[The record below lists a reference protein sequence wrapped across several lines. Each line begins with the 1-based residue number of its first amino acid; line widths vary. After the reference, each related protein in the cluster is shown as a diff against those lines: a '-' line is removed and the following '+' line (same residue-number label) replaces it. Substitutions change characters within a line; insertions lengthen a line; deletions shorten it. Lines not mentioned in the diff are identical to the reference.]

1 MTADDAIPGP
11 PRSGADRAAAL
22 GALGLPEMEEAIGE
36 LHRRAAVALR
46 ALGER
51 GADRPDAGGRTPRR
65 EAAGLA
71 ASLELAAL
79 ALAARAAGGAEPG
92 GDGPPAPGD
101 GRREALADGL
111 MYAAPT
117 IPALLQRLEQD
128 RRLLASLARGAGD
141 GRALRRLLAEA
152 ALGAS
157 ARCAMA
163 LERRAAQDRG

>member
-1 MTADDAIPGP
+1 MTADDAIPGA
-11 PRSGADRAAAL
+11 PRSDAARAAAI
-22 GALGLPEMEEAIGE
+22 GDLGLPEIEEAIGE
-36 LHRRAAVALR
+36 LHRRVGAALR

-51 GADRPDAGGRTPRR
+51 GADRADAGGRTPRR
-65 EAAGLA
+65 EVAGLA

-79 ALAARAAGGAEPG
+79 ALAAGSAEGAG
-92 GDGPPAPGD
+92 GD
-101 GRREALADGL
+101 GRRGALADGL

-141 GRALRRLLAEA
+141 GRALRRLLAEEG
-152 ALGAS
+152 LGAS